1 MRARWLVEKD
11 KNNTNGGITGTIC
24 TAITVSSITARVTDE
39 MKRNNY
45 GIDNEIVVAVVA
57 VVVVTDIEQQ
67 QQ

>member
-1 MRARWLVEKD
+1 MVPQPLFH
-11 KNNTNGGITGTIC
+11 NNTNGGITGTIC
-24 TAITVSSITARVTDE
+24 TAITVSCITAKVTDE

-45 GIDNEIVVAVVA
+45 GIDNEIVVAVV

>member
-1 MRARWLVEKD
+1 MRAIWLVEKD
-11 KNNTNGGITGTIC
+11 KKNTNGGITGTIC
-24 TAITVSSITARVTDE
+24 TAITVSCITAKVTDE

-45 GIDNEIVVAVVA
+45 GIENEIVLA